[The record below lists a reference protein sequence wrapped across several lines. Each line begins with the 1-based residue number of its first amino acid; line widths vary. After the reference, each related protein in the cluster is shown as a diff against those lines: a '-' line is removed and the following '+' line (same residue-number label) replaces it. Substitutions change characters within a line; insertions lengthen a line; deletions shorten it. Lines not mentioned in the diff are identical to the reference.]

1 MKIQIIQILK
11 TMDVLL
17 YLIFVLL
24 GWNPLLCSSL
34 TSYWYFFAVYF
45 FNAVMLAIII
55 KMNSF
60 LDHKYDDRN
69 WLNIPFACYVAWAL
83 AGDHICAL
91 FSLSFNTQFCITCL
105 IIMIDIVLYFAIK
118 ENNKALEFYGEYARL
133 REDYKKLSDRVEKRW
148 GIICSCDRILRN
160 NVDSLTDDLKALEI
174 NFRKLDGGLI
184 DTMIDNIELNERRYR
199 LLMKPLNKVP
209 FFIDNPRI
217 FNALRNHEV
226 LSMFD
231 LCQWDKSS
239 LCRLHGIGKN
249 SVEKINE
256 YLMNQDLCLGLDV
269 FRIVKRHE
277 FFACYSKKP

>member
-1 MKIQIIQILK
+1 
-11 TMDVLL
+11 MDVLL

-34 TSYWYFFAVYF
+34 TSYWYFFTVYF

-91 FSLSFNTQFCITCL
+91 FSLSFNTQFFITCL

-217 FNALRNHEV
+217 LNALRNHEV
-226 LSMFD
+226 LSMFH
-231 LCQWDKSS
+231 LCQWDRSS

-256 YLMNQDLCLGLDV
+256 YLMNHNLSLGFDV
-269 FRIVKRHE
+269 FAVVRRHD
-277 FFACYSKKP
+277 FISSLLK